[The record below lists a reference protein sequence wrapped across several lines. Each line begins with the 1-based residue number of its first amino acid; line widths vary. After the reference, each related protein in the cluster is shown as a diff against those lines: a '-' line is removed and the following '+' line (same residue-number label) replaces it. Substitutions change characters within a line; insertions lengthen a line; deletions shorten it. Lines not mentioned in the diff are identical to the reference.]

1 MYCLLNVVACLSVYN
16 VQPIGGNCTMFV
28 VRKKHINHIIPYHI
42 ISIAFVQSMLL
53 NKNSPQHHTL
63 PKTFKETGLHWFRTA
78 ESLCLSSVQQQTQD
92 PRFTVKEN
100 DHAAFHLCNS
110 YYYLICRFTWPLL
123 AVH

>member
-1 MYCLLNVVACLSVYN
+1 
-16 VQPIGGNCTMFV
+16 MFV

-92 PRFTVKEN
+92 L
-100 DHAAFHLCNS
+100 DLQIHLAIISCPLS
-110 YYYLICRFTWPLL
+110 VSLISRTKS
-123 AVH
+123 A